1 MVGATPGAV
10 VGSRVS
16 GGGTGINQTGFGT
29 GAIFTGGATFTGGA
43 IDGEMGAEIGGINGA
58 IKLTRALAICLW
70 PIEFI

>member
-10 VGSRVS
+10 VGSRAS
-16 GGGTGINQTGFGT
+16 GGGTGINRTGFGT
-29 GAIFTGGATFTGGA
+29 GATFTGGA